1 MHSYLKSVGFS
12 EITKRKQIKELVKD
26 VIQSYDEKVTV
37 ENHEDGVFAQF
48 SKHYGCDCGI
58 TVCGQYDEN
67 NEFHT
72 EYYFPFFRGTG
83 ITTQESVV
91 IEKHAEKEPGRRR
104 YSPLSALGV
113 DAGRGTLRPVEAV

>member
-48 SKHYGCDCGI
+48 SKHY
-58 TVCGQYDEN
+58 
-67 NEFHT
+67 
-72 EYYFPFFRGTG
+72 
-83 ITTQESVV
+83 
-91 IEKHAEKEPGRRR
+91 
-104 YSPLSALGV
+104 
-113 DAGRGTLRPVEAV
+113 